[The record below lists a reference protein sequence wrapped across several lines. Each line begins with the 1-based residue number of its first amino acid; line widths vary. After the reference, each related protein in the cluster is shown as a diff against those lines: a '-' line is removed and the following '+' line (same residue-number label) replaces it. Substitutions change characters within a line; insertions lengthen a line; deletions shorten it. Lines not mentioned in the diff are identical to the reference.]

1 MEFCL
6 VQPAFVE
13 NSDDISFTVLI
24 CDIERSIQIKTDS
37 QRVIHFRVCHCSE
50 RLKTAYLVS
59 FTEEIL
65 NGNLHFLCSVYTTI
79 YLLWFLDF
87 CIYCICF
94 NIFFVWK
101 LFWRHSWTYGWRA
114 IHCWR
119 KRISEAISWDK

>member
-94 NIFFVWK
+94 NIFFCVETFLTSFMNIWMK
-101 LFWRHSWTYGWRA
+101 SYSLLKKKNKWGYFLG
-114 IHCWR
+114 
-119 KRISEAISWDK
+119 